1 MLSVAASMRAAFAEV
16 TQHRDHPA
24 PAPTGGRVV
33 LSRLGAG
40 ESVIAAPCPSIK
52 FVLEGE
58 ERYRVD
64 GRTVVANPGQFLLL
78 DPGDPCL
85 AQVRQSE
92 RTLGLCLYLPSLDS
106 GGPLGGE
113 GAARSFVMPTA
124 GSVLAAF
131 LARVA
136 RRLAA
141 DPSCGPVIAGPVL
154 ARASLEVT
162 RLRDELAARAG
173 ELPAVRTATRRDLL
187 ERLERARAH
196 LHDNPGRAVTQAE
209 LARVA
214 AMSQFHLARL
224 FRAAFGEAPGAYHR
238 RLRLTAA
245 ADGMRGDRMSVSEA
259 AERAGYADTSS
270 FSHAFRRQFGHA
282 PSAAAA

>member
-1 MLSVAASMRAAFAEV
+1 MLSVAARMRAAFAEV
-16 TQHRDHPA
+16 TEHRDHPA
-24 PAPTGGRVV
+24 PAPVGGRVV

-40 ESVIAAPCPSIK
+40 ESVIAAPSPSIK
-52 FVLEGE
+52 FVLHGE

-78 DPGDPCL
+78 DRGAPCL

-92 RTLGLCLYLPSLDS
+92 RTLGLCLYMPALDT
-106 GGPLGGE
+106 GGPVVGE

-124 GSVLAAF
+124 GNALADF
-131 LARVA
+131 LGRVA

-141 DPSCGPVIAGPVL
+141 DPSCGPAIADQVL
-154 ARASLEVT
+154 ARAGLELA
-162 RLRDELAARAG
+162 RLRDELDARAG
-173 ELPAVRTATRRDLL
+173 ELPAVRTSTRRDLL

-196 LHDNPGRAVTQAE
+196 LHDNPGRSVTQAE

-224 FRAAFGEAPGAYHR
+224 FRAAFGEAPAAYHR

-245 ADGMRGDRMSVSEA
+245 ADGIRAQRLSVAAA
-259 AERAGYADTSS
+259 AERAGYSDASS
-270 FSHAFRRQFGHA
+270 FSHAFRRLFGHA
-282 PSAAAA
+282 PSAA